1 MIKVKFLVVL
11 VVLISLAAIKP
22 SKPTV
27 YLIGDSTVKN
37 GSGKGA
43 DNLWGWGT
51 VLPELFDTVRISI
64 QNHAIGGRSSR
75 TFLTEGRWEKVLA
88 NLKAGDYV
96 IMQFGHNDGGPVN
109 DTLRAR
115 GSIKG
120 LGTETE
126 EIDNLIT
133 KKHEIVH
140 TYGWYMRKYINET
153 KAKGAIPIVC
163 SPVPRNIFKDG
174 KIEIPETGYTKWA
187 EQTAAASGA
196 YFIDLFGIVARNY
209 DAMGQDKVK
218 ADFFTEKDHTHTTKA
233 GAEVNAK
240 SVTDGIRL
248 LKKCDLK
255 NYLL

>member
-1 MIKVKFLVVL
+1 MLKIKFLILMTVV
-11 VVLISLAAIKP
+11 ISLAAIKP
-22 SKPTV
+22 SKPTL

-37 GSGKGA
+37 GTGKGA

-51 VLPELFDTVRISI
+51 LLPELFDTTRISI

-75 TFLTEGRWEKVLA
+75 TFLTEGRWEKVLK
-88 NLKAGDYV
+88 NLKAGDYLL
-96 IMQFGHNDGGPVN
+96 IQFGHNDGGPVN

-120 LGTETE
+120 LGSETE

-140 TYGWYMRKYINET
+140 TYGWYMRKYISEA

-163 SPVPRNIFKDG
+163 SPIPRNIFKDG
-174 KIEIPETGYTKWA
+174 KIEIPETGYTKWS
-187 EQTAAASGA
+187 EQTALSSGA
-196 YFIDLFGIVARNY
+196 YFIDLFGIIARNY
-209 DAMGQDKVK
+209 EVIGQEKVK
-218 ADFFTEKDHTHTTKA
+218 TEFFTEKDHTHTTKA
-233 GAEVNAK
+233 GASINAK

>member
-1 MIKVKFLVVL
+1 MKKIKFLILTVL
-11 VVLISLAAIKP
+11 VAGMAAVKP
-22 SKPTV
+22 AKPTL

-51 VLPELFDTVRISI
+51 VLPELFDTTKISI

-75 TFLTEGRWEKVLA
+75 TFLTEGRWEKVLST
-88 NLKAGDYV
+88 LKKGDYV
-96 IMQFGHNDGGPVN
+96 LIQFGHNDGGAIN

-140 TYGWYMRKYINET
+140 TYGWYMRKYINDA

-163 SPVPRNIFKDG
+163 SPVPRNIFVNG
-174 KIEIPETGYTKWA
+174 KIEIPETGYGKWS
-187 EQTAAASGA
+187 EQVAHASGA
-196 YFIDLFGIVARNY
+196 LFIDLFGIVARNY
-209 DAMGQDKVK
+209 EAIGQEKVK
-218 ADFFTEKDHTHTTKA
+218 TEFFTEKDHTHTTKA

-240 SVTDGIRL
+240 SVADGIRL
-248 LKKCDLK
+248 LKKSDLK
-255 NYLL
+255 SYLL